1 MVEPIAPAKNKTA
14 KTDFIVFIFLTSFPA
29 NSWPSSFVTGQ
40 QGEKFPSKKILLSGI
55 FRVDTKSP
63 QNLNDVD
70 SLLNFRAEEA
80 LAPLFQPDT
89 VASAE
94 YFEIYQRKVGLEP
107 EKKLRLAVLR
117 DAIGCFQNY
126 LLARDKRRKKWFQEA
141 QEWFNEKESKWIFSF
156 ENIL

>member
-1 MVEPIAPAKNKTA
+1 
-14 KTDFIVFIFLTSFPA
+14 
-29 NSWPSSFVTGQ
+29 VTGQ

-117 DAIGCFQNY
+117 DAIGCFKIISSQETNGG
-126 LLARDKRRKKWFQEA
+126 RNGFKKRRNGLTRRRASGYSLLRISCEPLGA
-141 QEWFNEKESKWIFSF
+141 
-156 ENIL
+156 

>member
-1 MVEPIAPAKNKTA
+1 M
-14 KTDFIVFIFLTSFPA
+14 
-29 NSWPSSFVTGQ
+29 
-40 QGEKFPSKKILLSGI
+40 
-55 FRVDTKSP
+55 
-63 QNLNDVD
+63 D

-94 YFEIYQRKVGLEP
+94 YFEIYQRKAGLEP
-107 EKKLRLAVLR
+107 EKKLMLAVLR

-126 LLARDKRRKKWFQEA
+126 LLDKRRKKWFQEA